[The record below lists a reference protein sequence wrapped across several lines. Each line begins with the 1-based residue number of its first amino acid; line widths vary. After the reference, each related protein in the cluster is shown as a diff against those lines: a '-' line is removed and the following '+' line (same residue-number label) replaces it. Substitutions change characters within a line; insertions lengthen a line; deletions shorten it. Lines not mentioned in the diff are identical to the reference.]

1 MFCPEVNFSIIN
13 FGSKDIMALR
23 HRGFKVFQRFSVIVN
38 QSAKELTV
46 SIYKLIKPSE
56 LTKYFELKYKGGRL

>member
-1 MFCPEVNFSIIN
+1 
-13 FGSKDIMALR
+13 MALR